1 MKRKNIKKL
10 AINPLLIGI
19 MIATIGSN
27 TYSCHNYKKKM
38 EATKKEAQEA
48 NNNTTKSIYLRSPK
62 SKKWYRDLNSYIE
75 KNKIKKLILD
85 SDNKDNLNLSK
96 IDLSKIDYLSLSG
109 KIDVSTLPAIESKIT
124 LTINSECYNIE
135 SVPKVHELIITDI
148 NIREDDSPEYMEE
161 ILKKIE
167 KNGNTPSTLH
177 LDGYNITNV
186 PIKTQNL
193 IISSSGFGS
202 DTLTVN
208 TENLSI
214 YGYKNGNKN
223 IETTAQQPSTIQ
235 KVSTYYRKEDDEKP
249 RYEITSIV
257 GNYKHLL
264 ISNYDIDFNKIK
276 NFNNIRIQKS
286 NIEQTSIEEI
296 INYSI
301 PIFEITLN
309 GDTTNKYY
317 SKDIQGERNY
327 YQITADNI
335 DYLDNVVFQNTESTD
350 TTKKILKRTN
360 K

>member
-27 TYSCHNYKKKM
+27 TYSCYNYKKNM
-38 EATKKEAQEA
+38 EAIEKEAQEA
-48 NNNTTKSIYLRSPK
+48 NINTTKSIYLRSPK
-62 SKKWYRDLNSYIE
+62 SEKWYKNLNDIIK
-75 KNKIKKLILD
+75 KNKIKELKLD
-85 SDNKDNLNLSK
+85 SDNKDNLDLSK
-96 IDLSKIDYLSLSG
+96 IDLSQIDHLSLTG
-109 KIDVSTLPAIESKIT
+109 QIDVSTLPAIENKMS
-124 LTINSECYNIE
+124 LTINSDCYNIE
-135 SVPKVHELIITDI
+135 SVPKVDELTITDI
-148 NIREDDSPEYMEE
+148 NVREDDSPKYMEE

-167 KNGNTPSTLH
+167 KNGNTPNTLH